1 MTTFTTEDREA
12 AVDPWEA
19 YKNDCTTDNL
29 VKIAKKA
36 GFVCHYD
43 PLHKFH
49 SIIGNQ
55 DDLRRFYQMTAG
67 QILLDEL
74 ARDAKE
80 LGLYNEEKLRDNG

>member
-1 MTTFTTEDREA
+1 MTTFTTEDRES
-12 AVDPWEA
+12 AVDVWEA

-36 GFVCHYD
+36 GFVCKYD
-43 PLHKFH
+43 PSHDAY
-49 SIIGNQ
+49 SITGHA

-74 ARDAKE
+74 AREARE
-80 LGLYNEEKLRDNG
+80 LDLYNEEKLRDNG

>member
-29 VKIAKKA
+29 VEIARKA

>member
-19 YKNDCTTDNL
+19 YKKDCTTENL
-29 VKIAKKA
+29 VKIAIKA

-43 PLHKFH
+43 ELHKFH

-67 QILLDEL
+67 RIILDEL

-80 LGLYNEEKLRDNG
+80 LGLYNDEKLKDNG

>member
-29 VKIAKKA
+29 VEIAKKA